1 MKEYKLGPNGAIL
14 TALNLYLSQP
24 ETILNKIKLITTKH
38 FDHPNTF
45 VIDIPGQI
53 EVFTWSSSSLI
64 LIETIASLMPVK
76 IVYII
81 DSVRCNN
88 PNVFLS
94 NVLFARNFEVRQNP
108 SNFVSTSSPLLCYS
122 TRPTAVTPRSSN
134 FGLMTMRPFCWL

>member
-24 ETILNKIKLITTKH
+24 EIIVEKMKH
-38 FDHPNTF
+38 MISKHSDKSNTF

-64 LIETIASLMPVK
+64 LTETISTLMPVK

-81 DSVRCNN
+81 DSLRCKN

-94 NVLFARNFEVRQNP
+94 NILFARNSF
-108 SNFVSTSSPLLCYS
+108 F
-122 TRPTAVTPRSSN
+122 
-134 FGLMTMRPFCWL
+134 M